1 MKELRFNSN
10 KQKCVTDSVNS
21 IRGILDVNEATVK
34 TTTTTNDIDEVKIVY
49 PGFKSIKNITDDTII
64 VYVCFLPEV
73 TVDEDWQ
80 KLHLLP
86 GYNWETFNY
95 ISSTK
100 PSFVE
105 AVEYVAPVD
114 AVEEV
119 LDEDGETVLV
129 EAVDAVEEV
138 LAVPAYWKNCT
149 RPEIDTLEI
158 GY

>member
-1 MKELRFNSN
+1 MATLRFNSA

-34 TTTTTNDIDEVKIVY
+34 TTTTTDDVDEVKIEH
-49 PGFKSIKNITDDTII
+49 PGFKSVKNITDATVT

-73 TVDEDWQ
+73 TVDADWQ
-80 KLHLLP
+80 KLRLLP

-95 ISSTK
+95 ISTTQ

-105 AVEYVAPVD
+105 AV
-114 AVEEV
+114 
-119 LDEDGETVLV
+119 GET
-129 EAVDAVEEV
+129 
-138 LAVPAYWKNCT
+138 PAYWDNCT
-149 RPEIDTLEI
+149 RPAVDTLEL

>member
-1 MKELRFNSN
+1 MATLRFNSA

-34 TTTTTNDIDEVKIVY
+34 TTTTTDDVDEVKIEH
-49 PGFKSIKNITDDTII
+49 PGFKSVKNITDDTVT

-73 TVDEDWQ
+73 TVDADWQ

-95 ISSTK
+95 ISTTK

-105 AVEYVAPVD
+105 AVEYVAPVE

-119 LDEDGETVLV
+119 LDEDGVTVLV
-129 EAVDAVEEV
+129 EAVEAVEEV
-138 LAVPAYWKNCT
+138 LSVPAYWDNCT
-149 RPEIDTLEI
+149 RPAVDTLEL

>member
-1 MKELRFNSN
+1 MKELRFNSI

-100 PSFVE
+100 PAFVE
-105 AVEYVAPVD
+105 ESGD
-114 AVEEV
+114 
-119 LDEDGETVLV
+119 T
-129 EAVDAVEEV
+129 
-138 LAVPAYWKNCT
+138 PAYWKNCT